1 MKDDFSYDAQK
12 LISYFK
18 EHPVETLVIINPD
31 NPTGHWM
38 SRGEI
43 EKLLCWCK
51 EQKINLVLD
60 ESFADFAEDENVSM
74 ISEDVFCENPNLYV
88 VKSISKSYGVPGLRI
103 GVLASGDD
111 KMIGRLK
118 KKVSI
123 WNMNSLAEFFMQILD
138 KYKKDY
144 QNSLIQL
151 KKERSRF
158 YQELCKIKNIKVY
171 QSQANYFMC
180 ELLGEKTSE
189 KLAGE
194 LLKNN
199 ILIKDLTE
207 KIGNGKQYIRIAIRT
222 KEENDILLQALKSS
236 FLFEK

>member
-1 MKDDFSYDAQK
+1 
-12 LISYFK
+12 
-18 EHPVETLVIINPD
+18 
-31 NPTGHWM
+31 M